1 MRKILQLLPAYPWLQ
16 QYKKSTARYDIL
28 AALTVSSLLIPQAMA
43 YAMLAGVPPSY
54 GLLACIIPLIV
65 YALFASSKHLI
76 VSPIAVVSLL
86 IAGGVVHWHEPFSE
100 PYVKAVLTL
109 SFLVGLIQLL
119 LGVFKAG
126 FIVNLLSMPVIKG
139 FTMAA
144 AIIIGVNQLKYLSGI
159 SAPRSSN
166 VFVAISNLVNN
177 ISSLQWQALLL
188 GIFGLAF
195 LIAGKRFFPGRPTAL
210 LLVIISICIC
220 YFTAWY
226 PIIPIVGYVEASM
239 PGFVLPDLRWDS
251 VKNLFPLAIA
261 ISFVGFTQSLAVA
274 NSLRKKHKTYRVIPR
289 QELKALGLASL
300 IGSFFQSIPVHGSL
314 AGSAINEESGAR
326 TNMSAI
332 MVAGIFALSLLLVA
346 PVFYYIPM
354 ATLSAIIF
362 MAVIRLLSF
371 REIIDLWKVSRRDC
385 VLLLTT
391 LMGTLLVGITDG
403 ILLGIFFSIIL
414 LIYRSMQP
422 NIVELGRLRGTTHY
436 RDTERH
442 NDVEIH
448 PDILVF
454 RADVE
459 LNFTNINLFRE
470 MLEQKVKAR
479 AKPIKLII
487 LNANGI
493 GNIDTTAME
502 ALEEIILEYQLSGI
516 KWNFA
521 GVRGP
526 VRDQF
531 ERFGM
536 FHRLGA
542 NHFFLTIYE
551 AVVFWEEDV
560 LYATNRKHALQT
572 NIERSDY
579 SF

>member
-1 MRKILQLLPAYPWLQ
+1 MQKFFQIFPAYVWLKD
-16 QYKKSTARYDIL
+16 YRRTTARFDL
-28 AALTVSSLLIPQAMA
+28 VAALTVASLLIPQAMA

-54 GLLACIIPLIV
+54 GLLACIIPMV
-65 YALFASSKHLI
+65 AYALFASSRHLI

-109 SFLVGLIQLL
+109 SLLVGIIQLL

-144 AIIIGVNQLKYLSGI
+144 AIIIGVNQLKYISGI
-159 SAPRSSN
+159 DAPRSSN
-166 VFVAISNLVNN
+166 IFEAFSNLFSNVA
-177 ISSLQWQALLL
+177 SFQWQALLL
-188 GIFGLAF
+188 GVLGI
-195 LIAGKRFFPGRPTAL
+195 LILILGKRFFPGKPTPL
-210 LLVIISICIC
+210 FLVVISIVIC
-220 YFTAWY
+220 YAATWY
-226 PIIPIVGYVEASM
+226 PMIPIVGYVEATM
-239 PGFVLPDLRWDS
+239 PGFVMPDTQWDTI
-251 VKNLFPLAIA
+251 KNLFPLAIA
-261 ISFVGFTQSLAVA
+261 IAFVGFTQSLAVA
-274 NSLRKKHKTYRVIPR
+274 NSLRKKHKDYRVIPR
-289 QELKALGLASL
+289 QELKALGIAS
-300 IGSFFQSIPVHGSL
+300 IVGSFFQAIPVHGSL

-332 MVAGIFALSLLLVA
+332 MLAGIFALSLLLVA

-362 MAVIRLLSF
+362 MAVIRLLNF
-371 REIIDLWKVSRRDC
+371 REIRDLWKVSRRDC
-385 VLLLTT
+385 TLLLTT

-403 ILLGIFFSIIL
+403 ILLGIFFSIVL

-422 NIVELGRLRGTTHY
+422 NLVELGQLNGTTHY
-436 RDTERH
+436 RDIERYP
-442 NDVEIH
+442 DVRIH
-448 PDILVF
+448 PDILIF

-479 AKPIKLII
+479 AKPVKLII

-502 ALEEIILEYQLSGI
+502 TLEEIIGEYQQNGSN
-516 KWNFA
+516 WFFA

-526 VRDQF
+526 VRDQM
-531 ERFGM
+531 ERFGWLERM
-536 FHRLGA
+536 GS
-542 NHFFLTIYE
+542 NHFFLTIHE
-551 AVVFWEEDV
+551 AVLFWEEDV
-560 LYATNRKHALQT
+560 LYTLNRKYAVQT
-572 NIERSDY
+572 NIDRSDY